1 MISSMLNL
9 MATMFILMAAGFI
22 LRKRGIITQEGKKYL
37 TDLILYLILPCN
49 IIKAFAQKFDPG
61 FFRQF
66 LSVLAV
72 AVLVQILCLFLARFL
87 YNGQREAMKEVYQ
100 YGTVCSNS
108 TFMGNPLAEGIFGNT
123 GLVYATVFLIPQ
135 RIVMWTAGVSY
146 FQHGAGKN
154 GIYKKVL
161 THPCMAATYT
171 GLVIM
176 VLQLDVPQVLLSPIT
191 ACSNCTTAMTMVY
204 IGTILVDVDLRHLV
218 DRHQIYFAFVRL
230 VGIPL
235 LVFAACWL
243 IQTSGLVT
251 GVCTLLSSMPAG
263 STTSLLAAKYHA
275 DELAAAKCVV
285 FTTVLSIVT
294 IPLWG
299 LVLTANL

>member
-1 MISSMLNL
+1 MVSSMLNL

-22 LRKRGIITQEGKKYL
+22 LRKCGIIPQEGKKYL

-49 IIKAFAQKFDPG
+49 IIKAFAQKIDPS

-72 AVLVQILCLFLARFL
+72 AVLVQILSLLLARFL
-87 YNGQREAMKEVYQ
+87 YNGQCKAAKEVYQ

-108 TFMGNPLAEGIFGNT
+108 SFMGNPLAESIFGNT

-146 FQHGAGKN
+146 FQHGAGKE
-154 GIYKKVL
+154 GIYKKVF
-161 THPCMAATYT
+161 THPCMLATYL

-176 VLQLDVPQVLLSPIT
+176 VLQLNIPQVLLSPIT

-204 IGTILVDVDLRHLV
+204 LGTILVDVDLRHLV
-218 DRHQIYFAFVRL
+218 DRHQLYFAFIRL
-230 VGIPL
+230 IGIPL
-235 LVFAACWL
+235 LVFAVCRL
-243 IQTSGLVT
+243 IQMNSLVT

-285 FTTVLSIVT
+285 FTTALSIVT
-294 IPLWG
+294 IPIWSLI
-299 LVLTANL
+299 LTANL